1 MQVWKWVLKS
11 NQSYQHQSQKRL
23 NQKML
28 LALAE
33 DVDKVRLYEF
43 AGKPEDA
50 ESIKVKLTGALSQ
63 IRGRI
68 EDTNAQSK
76 MSVKALRSKL
86 RDVGIRIS
94 TSQLKDMIDDEPL
107 KNIIANANNGEV
119 VFLGQDEDSDDMDS
133 IDPDQSTDTL
143 EKMAK
148 RASKK

>member
-1 MQVWKWVLKS
+1 
-11 NQSYQHQSQKRL
+11 
-23 NQKML
+23 
-28 LALAE
+28 
-33 DVDKVRLYEF
+33 VRLYEF

>member
-1 MQVWKWVLKS
+1 
-11 NQSYQHQSQKRL
+11 
-23 NQKML
+23 ML